1 MEFNDFCNEIRD
13 NIGEYLLGYDFDNIQ
28 LQEVTHNNNTTH
40 MGLLISQSEVNVAP
54 TIYMEQYYKQ
64 YQDTGDMDAVIK
76 EIAETYK
83 ASLESTNDLRTE
95 MEVNKFVVSDTEFLS
110 NSIYHIDKDSREIKM
125 ELPDPQIDD
134 RQNQRGI

>member
-40 MGLLISQSEVNVAP
+40 MGLLISRSEVNVAP

-64 YQDTGDMDAVIK
+64 YQDTGDMDADFILCHPVP
-76 EIAETYK
+76 A
-83 ASLESTNDLRTE
+83 
-95 MEVNKFVVSDTEFLS
+95 KFCFVRITMKW
-110 NSIYHIDKDSREIKM
+110 I
-125 ELPDPQIDD
+125 
-134 RQNQRGI
+134 QRCCSVQQWK